1 MATKP
6 QQGVVAQVKLDEL
19 LSTKKAF
26 CTRELAEKINVNSST
41 IQRRLKKMMLAGKVE
56 VVEIRHLTSGIAFAS
71 VPYYALVVEKE
82 TPKKKKRIRPT
93 RVAGSTATAPSVG
106 NRDWLQSAF
115 FGNPQKETA

>member
-6 QQGVVAQVKLDEL
+6 QQGVIAQAKLEEI
-19 LSTKKAF
+19 LSSNKAF
-26 CTRELAEKINVNSST
+26 CTRELAEKVNVNSST
-41 IQRRLKKMMLAGKVE
+41 IQRRLKKMMLAGKVA

-82 TPKKKKRIRPT
+82 APKRKRIRPT
-93 RVAGSTATAPSVG
+93 RVAGSTAVSPSVG

-115 FGNPQKETA
+115 FGNPHKETP